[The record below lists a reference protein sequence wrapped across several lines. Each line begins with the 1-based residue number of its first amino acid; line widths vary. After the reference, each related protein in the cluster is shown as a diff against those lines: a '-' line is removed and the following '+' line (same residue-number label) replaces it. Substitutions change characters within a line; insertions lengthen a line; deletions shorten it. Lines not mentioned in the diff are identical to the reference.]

1 MSLISKAINHL
12 FNGVSQQAASLRDP
26 SQCELME
33 NCWPDVAE
41 GLGKRPPVLHGA
53 KLNADT
59 STNRKFH
66 LINRDGGEQ
75 YVVTIKNNEILVY
88 DRLTGAAK
96 TVTTPDGLGYLSS
109 TDPMNDFSMVT
120 VADTTFI
127 VNKTKVVTQDAATSV
142 APVSGSTHFVV
153 VKAGVISTDYYVVL
167 SGLTVSYTTSTTYT
181 KTDGIAA
188 SLTASI
194 DADPNYIAVRLG
206 SVIKITRVD
215 GAAFTCTTNDGY
227 GDQALGSF
235 SDIVNNS
242 SQLPANFWS
251 GYVVKV
257 RGGLASATDDY
268 YVHYSDN
275 IWKETVPLGL
285 QNAFTATTMP
295 HKLVRNSDGTFTFS
309 KIVWKDRKVGDDDS
323 NPVVSFVGKTLNAV
337 FFYRERLG
345 FLSGEYVTLSRVSDY
360 YNFWYSTASGQLDD
374 DPIDVAAADA
384 KVSYLYHALPFKDT
398 LLLFSDSAQ
407 YQLSGGDILSAAT
420 VRLDPTTRFS
430 AAKVLAPAAAGRN
443 VFFAVNKGEYSS
455 IREYYVTTETTSNDA
470 LDITAHVPAYVP
482 KGLRSMD
489 ASALVDAVV
498 AVSSSV
504 GNELYAYKYLWDGDK
519 KVQSSWGKWTLDSGA
534 TVVATAFVDAVLA
547 LVVIRAD
554 GTYVESIN
562 MQSHGVDTGM
572 DRLVYLDRR
581 VSVLGVYN
589 SATNKTTWTLPYS
602 DSSTD
607 FQVALGAGFGNN
619 AGVSITSSKPT
630 ATTVEASGD
639 YSGFSCFVGKP
650 YTQRYRFSEFFLKD
664 SKDVALLTGRLQ
676 LRTLTVS
683 FAKTTY
689 FRVEV
694 TPNQRETYQ
703 YPFTGIYLG
712 DISATIGDNPLVS
725 SRKRFP
731 LMSNSAGLR
740 IDLVN
745 DSPSPSFF
753 QGAEWE
759 GEYIQRAGRT

>member
-1 MSLISKAINHL
+1 MSLLSKAINHL
-12 FNGVSQQAASLRDP
+12 FNGVSQQDASLRDP

-41 GLGKRPPVLHGA
+41 GLGKRPPAIHGA

-59 STNRKFH
+59 VTNRKFH

-88 DRLTGAAK
+88 DRLTGASKAL
-96 TVTTPDGLGYLSS
+96 TSPDGLGYLSS
-109 TDPMNDFSMVT
+109 TNPKDDFSMVT

-127 VNKTKVVTQDAATSV
+127 VNKTKVVTQDAAVTT
-142 APVSGSTHFVV
+142 APVANTTHFVV

-167 SGLTVSYTTSTTYT
+167 SGLTVVYTTSTTFT

-194 DADPNYIAVRLG
+194 DADLAYVAVRSG
-206 SVIKITRVD
+206 SVIRINRAD
-215 GAAFTCTTNDGY
+215 GAAFTCTVNDGY
-227 GDQALGSF
+227 GDQAMGAF
-235 SDIVNNS
+235 SDTVNNS
-242 SQLPANFWS
+242 TQLPTNFWP
-251 GYVVKV
+251 GYVIKV
-257 RGGLASATDDY
+257 RGALSSSTDDY
-268 YVHYSDN
+268 YVQYLNDV
-275 IWKETVPLGL
+275 WKETVPLGL
-285 QNAFTATTMP
+285 KNTLTASTMP
-295 HKLVRNSDGTFTFS
+295 HKLVRNADGTFTFS

-323 NPVVSFVGKTLNAV
+323 NPVVSFVGRTINAV

-407 YQLSGGDILSAAT
+407 FQLSGGDILSAAT

-430 AAKVLAPAAAGRN
+430 AAKTLAPTAAGRN

-455 IREYYVTTETTSNDA
+455 MREYYVTTETTSNDA
-470 LDITAHVPAYVP
+470 LDITAHTPAYVP
-482 KGLRSMD
+482 KGIRSLE
-489 ASALVDAVV
+489 ASALVDAVM

-504 GNELYAYKYLWDGDK
+504 GNEIYAYKYLWDGDK
-519 KVQSSWGKWTLDSGA
+519 KVQSAWGKWILDAGA
-534 TVVATAFVDAVLA
+534 TVVAASFVDSVLA
-547 LVVIRAD
+547 LVVVRSD

-562 MQSHGVDTGM
+562 MQSQGVDTGM

-581 VSVLGVYN
+581 VSLLGVYN
-589 SATNKTTWTLPYS
+589 STTNKTTWTLPYS
-602 DSSTD
+602 DAATT
-607 FQVALGAGFGNN
+607 FQVVQGSGFGTK
-619 AGVSITSSKPT
+619 AGVLINSTKLNSTTIE
-630 ATTVEASGD
+630 ATGN
-639 YSGFSCFVGKP
+639 YSAFNCFLGKT
-650 YTQRYRFSEFFLKD
+650 YTQRYRFSEIFLKD
-664 SKDVALLTGRLQ
+664 SNSVALLTGRLQ
-676 LRTLTVS
+676 LRTITLS

-694 TPNQRETYQ
+694 TPKQRETFK

-712 DISATIGDNPLVS
+712 DVSAMIGSNPLVS
-725 SRKRFP
+725 SKKKFP
-731 LMSNSAGLR
+731 LLSNSAGLK
-740 IDLVN
+740 IDIVN

-759 GEYIQRAGRT
+759 GMYIQRASRS